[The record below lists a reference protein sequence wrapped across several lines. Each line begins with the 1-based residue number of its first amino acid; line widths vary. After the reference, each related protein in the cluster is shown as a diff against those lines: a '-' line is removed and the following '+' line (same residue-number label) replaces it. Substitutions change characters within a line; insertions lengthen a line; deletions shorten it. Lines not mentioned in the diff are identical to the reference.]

1 MTGEARREP
10 GAGLCVLVVEDERI
24 ISMALTSL
32 LRGLGH
38 RVAACVA
45 SGEAALAALAAQ
57 EGQRPDLVLLD
68 IHLEGKLDGIATAQ
82 AIRERKGPPVAFTS
96 AYTDAETRQRAQA
109 LEPLAFLP
117 KPVGPQ
123 DIKKLVDALAASVCP
138 GEGQPG

>member
-1 MTGEARREP
+1 MTEEARREP

-38 RVAACVA
+38 RVSACVA
-45 SGEAALAALAAQ
+45 SVEAALAALDD
-57 EGQRPDLVLLD
+57 QRPDLVLLD
-68 IHLEGKLDGIATAQ
+68 IHLEGELDGIATAL

-109 LEPLAFLP
+109 LEPLAFLS
-117 KPVGPQ
+117 KPVCTH
-123 DIKKLVDALAASVCP
+123 DIKKLVDALALAEGL
-138 GEGQPG
+138 GENQPT